1 MKSGAGENI
10 VIAAFLGTQALGDYV
25 MQSLVAA
32 SVARALPGGKLVV
45 IYRDDRPYKSLVNSF
60 NPYIATTVKAGA
72 DPNSVIPL
80 DWFDGELD
88 GPGRPFGQ
96 AWYEAGFHAPDI
108 ILTPSM
114 MTMNHCQGPPPR
126 FAFPGELKGPLG
138 TLLARKGLDENRWF
152 ACLHMREDGYRWRM
166 GSDKD
171 RSVDPKTYIPMITD
185 IIENQGGQVVR
196 LGHPSMTPLP
206 EIDGVIDLC
215 FEENNF
221 LEQAFAL
228 SRARYFIGCDTG
240 PTQLACAFKTPTA
253 STNALGLGVWND
265 GDVLLLKALIDQ
277 HGTALDLNTMGD
289 ILPLLGN
296 ERPIDLEIRDNSPER
311 LLDVAR
317 HMFDATAD
325 CPAWREESA
334 DPPYEPPGD
343 IALPL
348 PKTGLTDMAD
358 LTIWG

>member
-1 MKSGAGENI
+1 MKSNI

-32 SVARALPGGKLVV
+32 SVARALPGSKLVV
-45 IYRDDRPYKSLVNSF
+45 IYRDDRPYKTLVNSF
-60 NPYIATTVKAGA
+60 NPYIATTIKAAA
-72 DPNSVIPL
+72 DPNFVLPL

-88 GPGRPFGQ
+88 GPGRPFGRD
-96 AWYEAGFHAPDI
+96 WYEAGFHAPDI

-114 MTMNHCQGPPPR
+114 MTMTHCQGPPPR
-126 FAFPGELKGPLG
+126 FGLPCELNGPLG
-138 TLLARKGLDENRWF
+138 ALLGRKGLDSNRWF

-166 GSDKD
+166 GSDGD

-206 EIDGVIDLC
+206 EMKGVVDLC

-240 PTQLACAFKTPTA
+240 PTQLACALKTPAA

-265 GDVLLLKALIDQ
+265 GDVLVLKDFIDRD
-277 HGTALDLNTMGD
+277 GAPLSMETMRA

-296 ERPIDLEIRDNSPER
+296 ERPLDLQIRDNSSER
-311 LLDVAR
+311 LLAVAR

-325 CPAWREESA
+325 CPGWREEGA
-334 DPPYEPPGD
+334 DPPYEPPGVV
-343 IALPL
+343 ALPL
-348 PKTGLTDMAD
+348 PKTDPAD
-358 LTIWG
+358 KAQITIWG